1 MSRTSRVLASVSL
14 GYVQLALSTFFGLWF
29 VPFLLRRV
37 GQNDFGL
44 WAGGMPILM
53 YVGLVDFG
61 VLTIFQRDVAFA
73 LGKAN
78 GDPLKMALPDAM
90 GATRRLVLLQMP
102 VLLVGVAIVWLCLPA
117 DWSALRIPLA
127 IALGCLVLTF
137 PLRIYHALLTGLQ
150 DLRFLGI
157 VALATWALGALT
169 SVVFVALGWRLNAL
183 AISWAMSQIATY
195 AACLLRV
202 RARFPAAMSSGA
214 RGLSWADASTRLRK
228 GFWVLVSQLAVMMA
242 GGTDLL
248 VIAAVLGPSAVTP
261 YSITDKLVTMAN
273 NLPLLVL
280 AAAQPALS
288 ELRTST
294 PAHRLGSVVTA
305 LTRVVLLAGGL
316 IATVVVVV
324 NQGFVVWW
332 IGPHEFGGHTLVLLL
347 VADMLLG
354 HYAAATAYTL
364 FSFGYERL
372 ISITSVVGGA
382 LLVGATFVLTR
393 HVGTV
398 GAPLASIAAR
408 GLVSLPV
415 LLLATARAT
424 GGTFLSVILPVFSWL
439 WRIGLLIA
447 AASLATRSW
456 MPRTIVELAG
466 AGAAATVVYA
476 LVMSPLALSEPLG
489 RYTRPRF
496 AALRQ
501 RLARSA

>member
-14 GYVQLALSTFFGLWF
+14 GYVQLALSTFFSLWF

-44 WAGGMPILM
+44 WAGGAPILM
-53 YVGLVDFG
+53 YVGLIDFG
-61 VLTIFQRDVAFA
+61 VLTVFQRDVAFA
-73 LGKAN
+73 LGEAN
-78 GDPLKMALPDAM
+78 GDSLKMALPDAM

-102 VLLVGVAIVWLCLPA
+102 ALLVGVTIAWTCLPTG
-117 DWSALRIPLA
+117 WSALRIPLA
-127 IALGCLVLTF
+127 ISLGCLVLTF

-157 VALATWALGALT
+157 VALATWALGALA

-195 AACLLRV
+195 GACLLRV
-202 RARFPAAMSSGA
+202 RARYPAAMSSGHL
-214 RGLSWADASTRLRK
+214 GLSWADASAKLRK
-228 GFWVLVSQLAVMMA
+228 GFWIIVSQVAVIL
-242 GGTDLL
+242 GSGTDLL

-261 YSITDKLVTMAN
+261 YTITDKLVTMAN

-294 PAHRLGSVVTA
+294 TAHRLGSVATA

-324 NQGFVVWW
+324 DHGFVVWW
-332 IGPHEFGGHTLVLLL
+332 IGPHEFGGHALVLLL

-354 HYAAATAYTL
+354 QYASATAYTL

-372 ISITSVVGGA
+372 ISITSVVCGA
-382 LLVGATFVLTR
+382 LLAGATVILTR
-393 HVGTV
+393 HFGAA
-398 GAPLASIAAR
+398 GAPLASIATR
-408 GLVSLPV
+408 LVVGLPV
-415 LLLATARAT
+415 LLVATAGAT
-424 GGTFLSVILPVFSWL
+424 GGTFRSVILPVFSWL
-439 WRIGLLIA
+439 WRIALLIA
-447 AASLATRSW
+447 AATFATRSW
-456 MPRTIVELAG
+456 MPRTIVELSA
-466 AGAAATVVYA
+466 AGAAATLVYA
-476 LVMSPLALSEPLG
+476 LVMSPLVLSEPLG

-496 AALRQ
+496 AAVWQ
-501 RLARSA
+501 RLARNA